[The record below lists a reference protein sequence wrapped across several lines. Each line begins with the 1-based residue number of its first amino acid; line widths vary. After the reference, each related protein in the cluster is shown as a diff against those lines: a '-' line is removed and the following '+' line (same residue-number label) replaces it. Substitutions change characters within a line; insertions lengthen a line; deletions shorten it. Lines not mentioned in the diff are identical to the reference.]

1 MKLRLPQNSFAKA
14 LLLGCALPLLLV
26 NPVQAG
32 CTEVEIRAN
41 IEKFDE
47 IDDEAIERWLFYD
60 EPITASIINN
70 CYEEAIPFLIE
81 TLEDTSKSIQ
91 TRAVAAWSMGG
102 YNRFIAAGVP
112 TKLDREIFGKALD
125 ALVNVLSDA
134 NSPELVRSNAADSLG
149 SITMGEDSPE
159 AIAAL
164 VDVLSRPDPSEL
176 VRSSAADSLGIITM
190 GENSPE
196 AIAVLV
202 DVLSRPDP
210 SELVRSNAASSLG
223 MIGEYSEDSEDSPEA
238 ISALVGVLSRP
249 DPSESVR
256 ENAVFSLGKI
266 EEDSPEAIAILV
278 EVLLDVNNSE
288 KIRVNAAL
296 SLGSIGER
304 DSKAIAALVDILAD
318 PKNSKEVRLHAAG
331 SLGNIAEGSPDA
343 IAVLVD
349 VLSNTNDD
357 ELVRDNA
364 AGSLGAIAESDLEAI
379 AVLVD
384 VLSDAEDD
392 ELVRRSAAGSL
403 GAIAES
409 DLEAIAVL
417 VDVLSNTN
425 DDELVRRSAAGSL
438 RNMSRNI
445 QANSG
450 EIETPKLQKLIAAL
464 KFAREPL
471 KEATEDTNFY
481 IDETVIS
488 DLNAYL
494 RNIETE
500 IESRQQRKITEILG
514 KAWIA
519 HVAFWIALIF
529 LYPRFA
535 FVQAI
540 FFWNPYVRKFF
551 GLGYVGLALT
561 WVPFLRAK
569 LFEPFKP
576 SLLADANLENFNS
589 QTYFPRSHVKRN
601 IQPESIP
608 IQNAIPEL
616 KGQLVLEG
624 ESGLGKSMFLK
635 YLVATSRRIVV
646 FLPAKKCE
654 GGVMEAI
661 RAKLHGQAEDA
672 DFLRNLVYS
681 GAIDICIDGLNEV
694 TPDTRAKISSF
705 VERYFKGNIILT
717 TQPIEWQ
724 PPATATAN
732 VYSLQPLEPQQI
744 EEFLISRQAILPAD
758 APVSGMEYAQTCQNY
773 LAQVEFTTQTE
784 DEKIAVRRMLSNPM
798 ELTVVAQMLANR
810 ETPDLLNLQQ
820 QQYDLMA
827 ADYKRKHLREFP
839 LDSFSE
845 MVYQMRLNDATNIEA
860 EKWSHELPCLKRFK
874 MVLHRKFTDT
884 AGKVKEEWYF
894 RHDKIAEFFIVQ
906 TFLEKG
912 SDRPEKHIGDPRFR
926 GVYFLLATLLPFSE
940 AMELREMA
948 LQYAASTQDYTL
960 IGPIVQ
966 LVRSRRAFAS
976 RYG

>member
-14 LLLGCALPLLLV
+14 LLLGCALPLLLA
-26 NPVQAG
+26 NPVQAE
-32 CTEVEIRAN
+32 CTEAEIRAN

-384 VLSDAEDD
+384 VLS
-392 ELVRRSAAGSL
+392 
-403 GAIAES
+403 
-409 DLEAIAVL
+409 
-417 VDVLSNTN
+417 NTN
-425 DDELVRRSAAGSL
+425 DDELVRDNAAGSL

-608 IQNAIPEL
+608 IQNAIPKL

-624 ESGLGKSMFLK
+624 ELGLGKSMFLK

-646 FLPAKKCE
+646 FLPARKCE

-744 EEFLISRQAILPAD
+744 EEFLISRQTILPAD
-758 APVSGMEYAQTCQNY
+758 VPVSGMEYAQTCQNY

-798 ELTVVAQMLANR
+798 ELTVVAQMLANQ

-845 MVYQMRLNDATNIEA
+845 LVYQMRLNDTTNIEA
-860 EKWSHELPCLKRFK
+860 EKWSHELPCLERFK